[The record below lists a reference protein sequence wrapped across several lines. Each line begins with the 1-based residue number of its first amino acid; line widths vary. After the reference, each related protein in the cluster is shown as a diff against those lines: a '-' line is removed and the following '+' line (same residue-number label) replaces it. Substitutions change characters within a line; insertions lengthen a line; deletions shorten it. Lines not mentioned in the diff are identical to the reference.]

1 MALELEFGKQ
11 VKTWLILNDMQQ
23 KDLAKMLNIS
33 NAYLSDI
40 LLGKRK
46 GKKVREKIV
55 KILDMKEVS

>member
-1 MALELEFGKQ
+1 MELDFGKQ

-55 KILDMKEVS
+55 

>member
-1 MALELEFGKQ
+1 MELDFGKK

-46 GKKVREKIV
+46 GKKVREKIAI
-55 KILDMKEVS
+55 ILDIEEVS

>member
-1 MALELEFGKQ
+1 MELDFGKR
-11 VKTWLILNDMQQ
+11 VKTWLILNGMQQ
-23 KDLAKMLNIS
+23 KDLAKVLNIS

-46 GKKVREKIV
+46 GKKVREKII

>member
-1 MALELEFGKQ
+1 MALELDFGKR

>member
-1 MALELEFGKQ
+1 MELDFGKR
-11 VKTWLILNDMQQ
+11 VKTWLIINGMQQ

-46 GKKVREKIV
+46 GKKVRDKIV
-55 KILDMKEVS
+55 KILNLEEVS

>member
-1 MALELEFGKQ
+1 MALELDFGKR

-46 GKKVREKIV
+46 GKKSGRKLSKSLI
-55 KILDMKEVS
+55 